1 MTEPTVPTDG
11 AVAGPIS
18 EIITPIRMEYRY
30 TPGTASSQF
39 LRSMKAGKLM
49 GRRCPSC
56 TKVYVPPR
64 GGCPMCGVEFAEEVA
79 VEDTGT
85 VVTFAIVNVNFAN
98 RVVDLPYVTAE
109 VAFDGS
115 DTTTMVLLKGVG
127 ADEARMGMRVRAHW
141 IPESEWDYS
150 LANID
155 YVEPIDE
162 PDAEYDTFKDLV

>member
-1 MTEPTVPTDG
+1 MTSEPIT
-11 AVAGPIS
+11 
-18 EIITPIRMEYRY
+18 EIVTPIRLEYRY

-39 LRSMKAGKLM
+39 LRSIKEGKLR

-56 TKVYVPPR
+56 QKVYVPPR
-64 GGCPMCGVEFAEEVA
+64 GGCPMCGVEFGEEVA
-79 VEDTGT
+79 VKDTGT
-85 VVTFAIVNVNFAN
+85 MVTFAVVNVNFAN

-115 DTTTMVLLKGVG
+115 DTTTMVLLKGV
-127 ADEARMGMRVRAHW
+127 APEDARMGMRVKAHW
-141 IPESEWDYS
+141 IPESEWDFS

-162 PDAEYDTFKDLV
+162 PDAEYESFKELL

>member
-1 MTEPTVPTDG
+1 MSSEPV
-11 AVAGPIS
+11 S

-30 TPGTASSQF
+30 TPGTATSQF
-39 LRSMKAGKLM
+39 LRNMKEGRLV

-56 TKVYVPPR
+56 SKVYVPPR
-64 GGCPMCGVEFAEEVA
+64 GGCPMCGVEFGEEVA
-79 VEDTGT
+79 VKDTGT

-98 RVVDLPYVTAE
+98 RVVDLPYVSAE

-127 ADEARMGMRVRAHW
+127 ADEARMGMRVKAHW
-141 IPESEWDYS
+141 LPEAEWDYT

-162 PDAEYDTFKDLV
+162 PDADYDSFKELV